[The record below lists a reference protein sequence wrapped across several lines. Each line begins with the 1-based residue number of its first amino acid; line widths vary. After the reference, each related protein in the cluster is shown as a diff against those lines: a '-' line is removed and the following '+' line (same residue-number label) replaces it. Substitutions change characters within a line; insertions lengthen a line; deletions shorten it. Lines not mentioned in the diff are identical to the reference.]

1 MWNMKDKTYICIL
14 GEIIQ
19 RVKEVAGIVILCVF
33 IILLCMLFAAIGIV
47 WFFADYMARELE
59 KVGCL

>member
-1 MWNMKDKTYICIL
+1 MKNKTDICIW
-14 GEIIQ
+14 GETIQ
-19 RVKEVAGIVILCVF
+19 RIKKMAGVVILFVF

-47 WFFADYMARELE
+47 WLFADCTVRKLE

>member
-14 GEIIQ
+14 GETIQ
-19 RVKEVAGIVILCVF
+19 RVKEVAGMIILCVF
-33 IILLCMLFAAIGIV
+33 IILLCMLFTAVAIV
-47 WFFADYMARELE
+47 WFFADCTARELE